1 MEEIRKF
8 RDIEIHNQTFH
19 QHKEPIS
26 IKNVA
31 IDKIVVSNKASF
43 GKKRFKYFIGYKM
56 LAKLGLCVYLSQ
68 KRVHIN
74 KTLMK
79 LNIVDFNKR

>member
-1 MEEIRKF
+1 MEKIIKF

-43 GKKRFKYFIGYKM
+43 GKKRFKYFIGYKNVS
-56 LAKLGLCVYLSQ
+56 KIRSLCVF
-68 KRVHIN
+68 VP
-74 KTLMK
+74 KTSAYK
-79 LNIVDFNKR
+79 QDFDETKYCRF

>member
-43 GKKRFKYFIGYKM
+43 GKKRFKYFIGYKNVS
-56 LAKLGLCVYLSQ
+56 KIRSLCVF
-68 KRVHIN
+68 VP
-74 KTLMK
+74 KTSAYK
-79 LNIVDFNKR
+79 QDFDETKYCRF

>member
-43 GKKRFKYFIGYKM
+43 GKKRFKYFIGNKNVS
-56 LAKLGLCVYLSQ
+56 KIRSLCVF
-68 KRVHIN
+68 VP
-74 KTLMK
+74 KTSAYK
-79 LNIVDFNKR
+79 QDFDETKYCRF